1 MFGWPFL
8 FSVAPFAVFLYL
20 LLFRKKNLLFV
31 SEVTLL
37 IVAVLAVFYWRII
50 PNLLLISYTKGFFIA
65 FDIFIIIAGAIFFLE
80 VSKKLK
86 IIDNVSYH
94 LESFSKDYRVKV
106 IILAWFLENFLE
118 GTAGFGTP
126 STVVAPL
133 LIGLGLNPMAAVI
146 VALLGNSASVVFG
159 AAGAPI
165 RIGFSGI
172 ESATRVPEIAALI
185 NFAGLFVPVFM
196 LFFITAGKKDRKD
209 QILEALPFAIF
220 SGLAFVVPSFLS
232 VSLGQEFPSII
243 GAAIGTIIIFGAVK
257 LNIFMP
263 KRIRK
268 SGSQSIKPQKTLSP
282 FETFFPYIILIVL
295 LVFGKFFLGTKSV
308 LISYF
313 GINHDFSFFNP
324 GFAFIITGL
333 LLIFWKIKNKPGKI
347 ASLAIKDSFIR
358 TIEPFLVIALM
369 SAMVQIMINSGN
381 NFSEIPSSI
390 AILAKNFENSF
401 LPIIAPFVGAF
412 GSFMTGSATVSNIMF
427 GKFLETAASVIGYDA
442 AIILSLGLVGG
453 AAGNMIALA
462 DIMTA
467 EAVVGIKNKEREV
480 IKGVFIP
487 CFIYLILISLI
498 GIIII

>member
-1 MFGWPFL
+1 MLGLPFL
-8 FSVAPFAVFLYL
+8 FSAAPFAVFLYL

-31 SEVTLL
+31 SEITLL

-50 PNLLLISYTKGFFIA
+50 PNLLLISYAKGFLIA
-65 FDIFIIIAGAIFFLE
+65 FDIFIIIVGAIFFLE
-80 VSKKLK
+80 ISKKLK
-86 IIDNVSYH
+86 IIDNVSYY
-94 LESFSKDYRVKV
+94 LESFSKDYRVKI

-126 STVVAPL
+126 STVVAPI
-133 LIGLGLNPMAAVI
+133 LIGLGLNPLQAVI

-172 ESATRVPEIAALI
+172 EAAARVPEIAALI
-185 NFAGLFVPVFM
+185 NFAGLLVPVFM
-196 LFFITAGKKDRKD
+196 LFIITAGKKDRKEH
-209 QILEALPFAIF
+209 ILEALPFAIF

-243 GAAIGTIIIFGAVK
+243 GAAAGAILVFFAAK

-263 KRIRK
+263 KKIRK
-268 SGSQSIKPQKTLSP
+268 LDGSAKLKKTLSP
-282 FETFFPYIILIVL
+282 FKTFSPYAILIIL
-295 LVFGKFFLGTKSV
+295 LVFGKFFLGTKSF
-308 LISYF
+308 LISF
-313 GINHDFSFFNP
+313 SGINHSFSFFNP

-333 LLIFWKIKNKPGKI
+333 LFIFWRIKKKPEESAELAVKN
-347 ASLAIKDSFIR
+347 SLIR
-358 TIEPFLVIALM
+358 AIEPFLVIALM
-369 SAMVQIMINSGN
+369 SAMVQIMINSGQ
-381 NFSEIPSSI
+381 NFSGVPSFI
-390 AILAKNFENSF
+390 AILAKNFETAA
-401 LPIIAPFVGAF
+401 LPFFAPFVGAF
-412 GSFMTGSATVSNIMF
+412 GSFITGSATISNIMF
-427 GKFLETAASVIGYDA
+427 GKFLETASSIIGYDIA
-442 AIILSLGLVGG
+442 VILSLGLVGG

-487 CFIYLILISLI
+487 CFIYLAVVGII
-498 GIIII
+498 GILVT